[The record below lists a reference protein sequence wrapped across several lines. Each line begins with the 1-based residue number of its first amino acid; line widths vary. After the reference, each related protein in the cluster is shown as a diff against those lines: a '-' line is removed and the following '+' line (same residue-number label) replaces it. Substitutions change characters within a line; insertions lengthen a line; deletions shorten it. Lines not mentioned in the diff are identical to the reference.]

1 VGEAVGADGQ
11 RGNET
16 STGGEVSDTE
26 HETLSEDPTEPE
38 PQDAPETDGEPN
50 PDAEPAEEIEGDDD
64 GEPVAPVEGDDD
76 AEARAVQSEKAL
88 AERDKKIDAENARH
102 AKRVG
107 EIMDESAVDLIP
119 CPVCMD
125 GIAGWVYSPEVQ
137 QLSDEAVLR
146 LRQLIGLSGLEGIK
160 QATFATRCPDCDGHG
175 EVTTGSRVHGY
186 ETTTC
191 ERCLKAGWIRVGS
204 APTNGH
210 VEIEPEQV
218 VTGPTVYQADPDD
231 VEIKNLRERGFTV
244 IPPLT
249 VPNG

>member
-1 VGEAVGADGQ
+1 VGADGQ

-50 PDAEPAEEIEGDDD
+50 PDAEPAEEIEGDDAA
-64 GEPVAPVEGDDD
+64 EPVAPVEGDDD

-88 AERDKKIDAENARH
+88 AERDKKLDAENARH

-107 EIMDESAVDLIP
+107 EIMDEAAVDLIP

-125 GIAGWVYSPEVQ
+125 GIAGWVYSPEAQ

-160 QATFATRCPDCDGHG
+160 PATFATKCPDCDGLG
-175 EVTTGSRVHGY
+175 EVTTGSRVPGY
-186 ETTTC
+186 ETATC
-191 ERCLKAGWIRVGS
+191 ERCGKQGWIKVGS
-204 APTNGH
+204 TPTNGH

>member
-1 VGEAVGADGQ
+1 VGGAVGANGQ

-16 STGGEVSDTE
+16 STGGEVSEVGTDTSDE
-26 HETLSEDPTEPE
+26 PQVEPE
-38 PQDAPETDGEPN
+38 QGDEPEQVDEPN
-50 PDAEPAEEIEGDDD
+50 PDAEPAEEIEGGDEPEQ
-64 GEPVAPVEGDDD
+64 GEPIEGDDD

-88 AERDKKIDAENARH
+88 AERDKKLDAENSRH

-107 EIMDESAVDLIP
+107 EIMDEAAVDLIP

-137 QLSDEAVLR
+137 KLSDEAVLR
-146 LRQLIGLSGLEGIK
+146 LRQLIGLSGLEGIQ

>member
-1 VGEAVGADGQ
+1 MSEVGTD
-11 RGNET
+11 T
-16 STGGEVSDTE
+16 SDEPQV
-26 HETLSEDPTEPE
+26 EPE
-38 PQDAPETDGEPN
+38 QGDEPEQVDGPN
-50 PDAEPAEEIEGDDD
+50 PDAEPAEEIEGGDEPEQ
-64 GEPVAPVEGDDD
+64 GEPIEGDDD

-88 AERDKKIDAENARH
+88 AERDKKLDAENSRH

-107 EIMDESAVDLIP
+107 EIMDEAAVDLIP

-160 QATFATRCPDCDGHG
+160 QATYATRCPDCDGHG

-191 ERCLKAGWIRVGS
+191 ERCKKAGWIRVGS

>member
-1 VGEAVGADGQ
+1 
-11 RGNET
+11 
-16 STGGEVSDTE
+16 VSDTE

-64 GEPVAPVEGDDD
+64 GEPAAPSEGDDD

-88 AERDKKIDAENARH
+88 AERDKKLDAENSRH

-107 EIMDESAVDLIP
+107 EIMDEAAVDLIP

-125 GIAGWVYSPEVQ
+125 GIAGWVYSPEAQ

-146 LRQLIGLSGLEGIK
+146 LRQLIGLSGLDGIT
-160 QATFATRCPDCDGHG
+160 QATFAAQCPACDGNG
-175 EVTTGSRVHGY
+175 EVRTGSRVPGY

-191 ERCLKAGWIRVGS
+191 ERCKKTGWIRTD
-204 APTNGH
+204 APTTDGH
-210 VEIEPEQV
+210 VEHDDEAP
-218 VTGPTVYQADPDD
+218 VTGPTVYFPDAED
-231 VEIKNLRERGFTV
+231 IEVRNLRERGFTV
-244 IPPLT
+244 IPPMQ
-249 VPNG
+249 VANG

>member
-1 VGEAVGADGQ
+1 VSEVGTD
-11 RGNET
+11 T
-16 STGGEVSDTE
+16 SDEPQV
-26 HETLSEDPTEPE
+26 EPE
-38 PQDAPETDGEPN
+38 QGDEPEQVDEPN
-50 PDAEPAEEIEGDDD
+50 PDAEPAEEIEGGDEPEQ
-64 GEPVAPVEGDDD
+64 GEPIEGDDD

-88 AERDKKIDAENARH
+88 AERDKKLDAENSRH

-107 EIMDESAVDLIP
+107 EIMDEAAVDLIP

-218 VTGPTVYQADPDD
+218 VTGPTVYQADNEDPE
-231 VEIKNLRERGFTV
+231 VRHLRERGFTV
-244 IPPLT
+244 IAPFT

>member
-1 VGEAVGADGQ
+1 
-11 RGNET
+11 
-16 STGGEVSDTE
+16 VSDTE

-50 PDAEPAEEIEGDDD
+50 PDAEPAEEIEGDDAA
-64 GEPVAPVEGDDD
+64 EPVAPVEGDDD

-88 AERDKKIDAENARH
+88 AERDKKLDAENSRH

-107 EIMDESAVDLIP
+107 EIMDEAAVDLIP

-125 GIAGWVYSPEVQ
+125 GIAGWVYSPEAQ

-160 QATFATRCPDCDGHG
+160 PATFATKCPDCDGLG
-175 EVTTGSRVHGY
+175 EVTTGSRVPGY
-186 ETTTC
+186 ETATC
-191 ERCLKAGWIRVGS
+191 ERCGKQGWIKVGS
-204 APTNGH
+204 TPTNGH

>member
-16 STGGEVSDTE
+16 STGGEVSEVGTDTSDE
-26 HETLSEDPTEPE
+26 PQVELVQGDEPE
-38 PQDAPETDGEPN
+38 QGDEPN
-50 PDAEPAEEIEGDDD
+50 PDAEPAEEIEGGDEPEQ
-64 GEPVAPVEGDDD
+64 GEPIEGDDD

-88 AERDKKIDAENARH
+88 AERDKKLDAENSRH

-107 EIMDESAVDLIP
+107 EIMDEAAVDLIP

-125 GIAGWVYSPEVQ
+125 GIAGWVYSPEAQ

-160 QATFATRCPDCDGHG
+160 QASFATRCPDCDGHG

-191 ERCLKAGWIRVGS
+191 ERCLKAGWIRTGS

-210 VEIEPEQV
+210 VEHADEQV
-218 VTGPTVYQADPDD
+218 VTGPTVFFPENEDPE
-231 VEIKNLRERGFTV
+231 VKHLRERGFTV
-244 IPPLT
+244 IPPMT
-249 VPNG
+249 VPAG